1 MKIFSLVF
9 VLFSL
14 VLGAQSRALYEYKF
28 ASDSTKQ
35 DSIQAE
41 WMYLDIN
48 KNGSKYYSKQ
58 TFESDS
64 IAYASLQKQMAS
76 GARSINIEKRNPGK
90 VEYEVEKNYPDY
102 QVYLNTSLGTD
113 HYRVAE
119 DREMKWEIL
128 PEKTQ
133 IGEFLAQKATTHF
146 AGRDW
151 TAWFTME
158 VPIQDGP
165 YKFHG
170 LPGLII
176 KVEDSGGSHLMELK
190 AFHKQEADP
199 SLGDMEGPNGRN
211 IPFVSKKK
219 LDISRAQYLKQL
231 EAYKKDPV
239 KGMREMLSRP
249 NTTVSVNF
257 NGSATSNPNEILRG
271 MEKRARDKMKANNNP
286 IELIP

>member
-1 MKIFSLVF
+1 MKLFSLVF

-14 VLGAQSRALYEYKF
+14 LLGAQSRALYEYKF

-35 DSIQAE
+35 DSIQSE

-48 KNGSKYYSKQ
+48 KNGSKYFSKQ

-64 IAYASLQKQMAS
+64 ISYASLKKQIES
-76 GARSINIEKRNPGK
+76 GSKSINIEKKNPGK
-90 VEYEVEKNYPDY
+90 VDYEVEKTYPDY
-102 QVYLNTSLGTD
+102 QVFLNTAVGSD
-113 HYRVAE
+113 HYRVPE

-128 PEKTQ
+128 PEKMQ

-170 LPGLII
+170 LPGLIV
-176 KVEDSGGSHLMELK
+176 KVEDLSGSHLMELK
-190 AFHKQEADP
+190 AFQKQNTDSA
-199 SLGDMEGPNGRN
+199 LGDMELPNGRS
-211 IPFVSKKK
+211 IPFISKKK
-219 LDISRAQYLKQL
+219 LDITRTQYIKQL
-231 EAYKKDPV
+231 QAYQKDPV

-249 NTTVSVNF
+249 NTTVSVSF
-257 NGSATSNPNEILRG
+257 NGSATSNPSEILRS
-271 MEKRARDKMKANNNP
+271 MEKNARDKMKANNNP